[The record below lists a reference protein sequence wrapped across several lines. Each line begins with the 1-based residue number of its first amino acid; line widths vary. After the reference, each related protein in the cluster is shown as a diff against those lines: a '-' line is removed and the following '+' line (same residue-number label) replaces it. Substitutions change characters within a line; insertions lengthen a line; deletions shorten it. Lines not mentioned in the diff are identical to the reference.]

1 MERQTG
7 FILVTSWPLEHTITQ
22 YFLAFSLCFSFVF
35 YLSTVKEI
43 IILGL
48 SGALIPLQ
56 FFPETLQGILF
67 MLPFQAIYHTPL
79 MMLTQPNQPL
89 SVFLPMLAI
98 QVVWAVVLYALTR
111 LFFEQ
116 AVKVLRIA
124 GG

>member
-1 MERQTG
+1 
-7 FILVTSWPLEHTITQ
+7 
-22 YFLAFSLCFSFVF
+22 
-35 YLSTVKEI
+35 
-43 IILGL
+43 
-48 SGALIPLQ
+48 
-56 FFPETLQGILF
+56 

-89 SVFLPMLAI
+89 STFLPMLGIQIIWAI
-98 QVVWAVVLYALTR
+98 VLYALTR